1 VIRTIGILGGGQLGR
16 MLTLEAK
23 RMGYRVV
30 TLEPFPD
37 SPTGQIADEQL
48 VAAYDDLR
56 AIGELGA
63 RSDVVTYEF
72 ENIPLESVR
81 ALEADRRMVDP
92 NASVLRITQE
102 RILEKTFVRDC
113 GIPTADF
120 APVRDRAEFDAALAT
135 IGFPAVLKTTMG
147 GYDGKGQWVVR
158 DRAAAEKAFA
168 EAGGRALIWER
179 LIAFDRELSI
189 IATRDEGGDVVA
201 FPVSENVH
209 DHGVLAMTIVPGRVS
224 PAIAE
229 RAHAYANT
237 IATKL
242 GIVGTFCVEFFQ
254 AGDDLLVNE
263 IAPRV
268 HNSGHYSL
276 DATQIS
282 QYEMH
287 VRAICGLPLVK
298 PDPRHGRRRSSR
310 RRHGD
315 SARSESEAAH
325 VRQSERSAAPQD
337 GALHGSRNVDRR
349 CDRAREHG
357 ARGLALGRRPRHFTQ
372 LERWTRTRRCCGK
385 RTQRCGRSTR
395 VPATTSIATW
405 SIRRRSWRYYR
416 R

>member
-1 VIRTIGILGGGQLGR
+1 MISTIGILGGGQLGR

-30 TLEPFPD
+30 VLEPFPN

-72 ENIPLESVR
+72 ENIPLESVL
-81 ALEADRRMVDP
+81 ALEAERRMVDP
-92 NASVLRITQE
+92 NAAVLRIAQE
-102 RILEKTFVRDC
+102 RLLEKTFVREC

-120 APVRDRAEFDAALAT
+120 APVRDRAELDAAIDA

-158 DRAAAEKAFA
+158 DRAAAEAA
-168 EAGGRALIWER
+168 YADARGHALIWEQM
-179 LIAFDRELSI
+179 IAFDRELSI
-189 IATRDEGGDVVA
+189 IATRDETGDVVA

-209 DHGVLAMTIVPGRVS
+209 DHGVLAMTIVPGRVAL
-224 PAIAE
+224 AIAQLA
-229 RAHAYANT
+229 RAYAET

-254 AGDDLLVNE
+254 AGDRLLVNE

-276 DATQIS
+276 DATQVS
-282 QYEMH
+282 QYELH

-298 PDPRHGRRRSSR
+298 PELFAPAVMVNILGTGEGDRLDGVREILRDPMLKLHIYGKANAALRRKMAHFTVLGTSIDDAIARAERARATLHWADDRVTSR
-310 RRHGD
+310 R
-315 SARSESEAAH
+315 
-325 VRQSERSAAPQD
+325 
-337 GALHGSRNVDRR
+337 
-349 CDRAREHG
+349 
-357 ARGLALGRRPRHFTQ
+357 
-372 LERWTRTRRCCGK
+372 
-385 RTQRCGRSTR
+385 
-395 VPATTSIATW
+395 
-405 SIRRRSWRYYR
+405 
-416 R
+416 